1 MLDPGVKLGRYEIRS
16 LVGAGGMGEVY
27 LAADPKIGRE
37 VAIKVLP
44 SALAGDAERMARFEQ
59 EAQAAGALN
68 HPNILAI
75 YDVDVHD
82 GSPYVVSELLQGSTL
97 RSSINGA
104 PLHIRKATDYAM
116 QIAHGLAAAHEKGII
131 HRDLKPENLFITKD
145 GRVKILDFGL
155 AKLTEPQT
163 NGPSTDLPTRRVK
176 TDSGAVMGT
185 VGYMSPEQ
193 LRGQTVDAR
202 TDIFSFGTVLYE
214 MLSGQK
220 AFMRD
225 SAADTISAILKEDPP
240 DLTESN
246 SSVDA
251 GLERVVRR
259 CLEKNREQRFHSASD
274 LAFALDALTG
284 AQSTETIAR
293 RTDTAPVATAM
304 QGRLALLPWALAG
317 LFLAAAGIL
326 GWLYF
331 TQPRAAAGIV
341 RFSVPPPEK
350 MSFSDSLS
358 ISPDGRQI
366 AFVALGEGGTTS
378 LWVRPIDSTEARR
391 LEGTDGADQP
401 FWSPDGRSIGYFA
414 AGKLR
419 KIDAAGGPAQTLA
432 DVSSDPRG
440 GTWAPDGTIVFSP
453 TTTSGLF
460 RVSSGGGTATPI
472 SELDTSRAQGSHRWP
487 SVLPDGRRFLYFGR
501 GNDKSA
507 EGIFIGS
514 LDGAPPVFVTNSN
527 IRAEFLPS
535 AAGSLTGHL
544 IFVRQSTL
552 MAQPFDAGT
561 GKLAGEA
568 VPVAEQVMNFP
579 GEAGPTAQGSFSVAA
594 GGPLV
599 FLPGGFSVTEPGLY
613 DRSGKLEKALAGPGV
628 GYNEPGL
635 SPDGKRFVFSIGIDN
650 QQDLWIYDLAR
661 EAPTRFT
668 FEQSLEVSPAWSPDG
683 TEVAFSSNRT
693 GRFQLFKK
701 SASGV
706 GVETQL
712 VETPGYSFVDDW
724 SPDGR
729 FIVFEQDGGAAL
741 KSDIWL
747 LPIGTTE
754 PVMLIGT
761 NFSET
766 HAQISPDGRWLA
778 YSSDQSGRA
787 EIYVRTFPDDGGM
800 WQVSTTGGDQAQ
812 WSADGKTLYYIAGD
826 RKLMAVSVSGTAG
839 GSFEILGTEML
850 FQTRVPLTGI
860 FDDKNNYLPLPGGKF
875 IVNNLVNEQDSR
887 PLTVVLNWA
896 SLLTR

>member
-1 MLDPGVKLGRYEIRS
+1 
-16 LVGAGGMGEVY
+16 MGEVY

-82 GSPYVVSELLQGSTL
+82 GSPYVVSELLEGSTL
-97 RSSINGA
+97 RSEINGT
-104 PLHIRKATDYAM
+104 PLHIRKATDYAV

-163 NGPSTDLPTRRVK
+163 NASTDLPTRRVK

-240 DLTESN
+240 DLSESN

-284 AQSTETIAR
+284 TLSTETVAR
-293 RTDTAPVATAM
+293 RTDTFAPAAPARGGFVW
-304 QGRLALLPWALAG
+304 LPWALAG
-317 LFLAAAGIL
+317 VFLAAAGTL
-326 GWLYF
+326 GWLYLS
-331 TQPRAAAGIV
+331 QPRASAGIV
-341 RFSVPPPEK
+341 RFNVPPPDK
-350 MSFSDSLS
+350 TSLSDSLS
-358 ISPDGRQI
+358 LSPDGRQI
-366 AFVALGEGGTTS
+366 AFVTLGTGGTNS
-378 LWVRPIDSTEARR
+378 LWVRPIDSTENR
-391 LEGTDGADQP
+391 LLQGTEGADQP
-401 FWSPDGRSIGYFA
+401 FWSPDSRSIGYFA
-414 AGKLR
+414 GGKLR
-419 KIDAAGGPAQTLA
+419 KIDAAGGPSQSLA

-440 GTWAPDGTIVFSP
+440 GAWAPDGTIIFSP
-453 TTTSGLF
+453 STTTGLF
-460 RVSSGGGTATPI
+460 RIPAGGGTPTEI
-472 SELDTSRAQGSHRWP
+472 YGLDAARAQNSHRWP
-487 SVLPDGRRFLYFGR
+487 TFLPDGRRFLYFAR
-501 GNDKSA
+501 GTDKAA

-514 LDGAPPVFVTNSN
+514 LDGAEPVYVTNTN

-535 AAGSLTGHL
+535 AQGRMTGHL

-552 MAQPFDAGT
+552 MAQSFDAAS
-561 GKLAGEA
+561 GKLSGEP
-568 VPVAEQVMNFP
+568 VPIAEQVMNFP
-579 GEAGPTAQGSFSVAA
+579 GEAGPTAQASFSVVA

-599 FLPGGFSVTEPGLY
+599 YIAGGLSITEPGLY
-613 DRSGKLEKALAGPGV
+613 DRGGKLEKALAPAGV
-628 GYNEPGL
+628 GYNEPAL
-635 SPDGKRFVFSIGIDN
+635 SPDGKRFVFSLRNDN

-668 FEQSLEVSPAWSPDG
+668 FEQAAEASPAWSPDG
-683 TEVAFSSNRT
+683 TEIAYSVSGTS
-693 GRFQLFKK
+693 GQFQLVKK
-701 SASGV
+701 SSSGV
-706 GVETQL
+706 GAEVPL
-712 VETPGYSFVDDW
+712 VETPGNSFVDDW

-729 FIVFEQDGGAAL
+729 YIVFEQDGGAAR
-741 KSDIWL
+741 KSDIWM
-747 LPIGTTE
+747 LPVGTRE
-754 PVMLIGT
+754 PVPLITT
-761 NFSET
+761 NFSDT
-766 HAQISPDGRWLA
+766 HAQVSPDGRWLA
-778 YSSDQSGRA
+778 YTSDQSGRP
-787 EIYVRTFPDDGGM
+787 EIYVRTFPDAGGM

-826 RKLMAVSVSGTAG
+826 RKLMAVSVSGETG

-850 FQTRVPLTGI
+850 FQTRVPITGI

-875 IVNNLVNEQDSR
+875 IVNSLVNEQDSR
-887 PLTVVLNWA
+887 PMTVVLNWT
-896 SLLTR
+896 SLLNR